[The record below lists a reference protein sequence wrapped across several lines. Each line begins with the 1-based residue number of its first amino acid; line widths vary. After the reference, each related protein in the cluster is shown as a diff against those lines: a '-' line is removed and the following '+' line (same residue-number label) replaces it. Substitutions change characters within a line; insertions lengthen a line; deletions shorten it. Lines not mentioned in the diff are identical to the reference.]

1 MEERHATVCFS
12 HHPMEERHLTNGRK
26 TCNDVLF
33 TSEEKHA
40 TMCFHIMSAFVL
52 SKTTQSLPAQ
62 STHSSF
68 SPESSDAADPTQPL
82 AKAADTATRGPT
94 PQWHR
99 LRSSKGDTPGK
110 RIKKQKEPPPFLV
123 GILSRDLILAL
134 LCRPGGRPG

>member
-1 MEERHATVCFS
+1 
-12 HHPMEERHLTNGRK
+12 MEERHLTNGRK

-52 SKTTQSLPAQ
+52 WKTTQALPAQ

-82 AKAADTATRGPT
+82 AKAADTATRGST
-94 PQWHR
+94 PQR
-99 LRSSKGDTPGK
+99 AMAGT
-110 RIKKQKEPPPFLV
+110 
-123 GILSRDLILAL
+123 
-134 LCRPGGRPG
+134 